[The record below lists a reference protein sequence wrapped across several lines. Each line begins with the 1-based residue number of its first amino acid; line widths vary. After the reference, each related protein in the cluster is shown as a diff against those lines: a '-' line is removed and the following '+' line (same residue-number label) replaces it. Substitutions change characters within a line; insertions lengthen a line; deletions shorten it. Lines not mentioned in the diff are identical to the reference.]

1 MLKDMYIYIYII
13 YIYITIIFLM
23 IIILIISISIH
34 ILIIKH
40 VECMGSWL
48 ISLWES
54 KQPNQTNYQR
64 MQHILQ
70 SGAPQ

>member
-1 MLKDMYIYIYII
+1 
-13 YIYITIIFLM
+13 M

-40 VECMGSWL
+40 VEFMGSWL